1 MPYWRRYNEIDLIG
15 DVAQLVIDGA
25 KFISRN
31 VDPSAIKKG
40 FKSLK
45 KKLTPKRFQK
55 KEVHE
60 VQKPEEKEEK
70 KEKAEVM
77 KMFKQQHNF
86 GIFNRYQLKEGMVID
101 PYDFI
106 LIRNQTQEPIN
117 LFIYFNKESALTTSI
132 TENNSYKIINKQQYE
147 SENNRNILQK
157 FLKDNIVIVDGLQIS
172 ITNTQ
177 YLYIKNENPLYIYY
191 SDQKKTGG
199 YYKKYLKYKNKY
211 LILKKQKIK
220 KNLLYKS

>member
-1 MPYWRRYNEIDLIG
+1 MPYWRRYNEVDLIG
-15 DVAQLVIDGA
+15 DAVKLVIDGA

-31 VDPSAIKKG
+31 VNPSAIKGSLKKG

-60 VQKPEEKEEK
+60 VQQPEE

-77 KMFKQQHNF
+77 EIKISS
-86 GIFNRYQLKEGMVID
+86 GVLNRQQLKEGMKIINL
-101 PYDFI
+101 YDYI
-106 LIRNQTQEPIN
+106 LIKNQTNDPID
-117 LFIYFNKESALTTSI
+117 LFIYYNNQSTSTIPI
-132 TENNSYKIINKQQYE
+132 TENNVYKIIDMDKYDRIRDI
-147 SENNRNILQK
+147 NNLQN
-157 FLKDNIVIVDGLQIS
+157 FLTTNTKIDDGQK
-172 ITNTQ
+172 ITITCTQ
-177 YLYIKNENPLYIYY
+177 YLYIKNNNPLYIYY
-191 SDQKKTGG
+191 SNQTKTGG

-220 KNLLYKS
+220 KKLLYKS